1 MVIKRNWPILCF
13 FRRVLIFSYLVI
25 HANGY
30 TYAPTA
36 HRTIEE
42 YILHHDWLSLDMEL
56 RRCVGLLCRL
66 CIVPF
71 TTGNTYISASGQRK
85 NDGTVSSVVIG
96 TSLYAIVFVLLIL
109 SETESNLTVEEA
121 KGMRGFTF
129 SILLIF
135 GVVSLLVVLRKLFVK
150 VNADNER
157 RGHLLDQKYLRLIF
171 MWIFAVACLVD
182 TTLHLLI
189 TFSVFNDCKST
200 FLWSIRV
207 VSNSLLITFL
217 ITQTVLLSI
226 SKIHYIIAGLKL
238 RYALVLTM
246 LCNAAFWFYSV
257 ARESRTLDSRTA
269 NSTQTDKLR
278 SNIFEEWSKYLA
290 PVFVPMTVEY
300 TLMSMFFIFELM
312 GLENNLTDEFDASYD
327 QIGERF
333 AETDPILSFRTPRRL
348 KNLLLPIIIGLVLT
362 VPLLA
367 LDIYISLEKTI
378 TGYEPVYVVYEC
390 CWVANHATNLLVSLL
405 GLRIL
410 APVEF
415 RGGNARR
422 KSRIGDSM
430 LLFCC
435 LGIQMIHVFS
445 FYGNF
450 MSTHHLVGHMVTLRQ
465 CVGFVETI
473 IQTMFIVQSTALI
486 SHLQRRHIEMRNLLL
501 AICIVNFALWISDS
515 FVKHIRVLSVQESKF
530 YKDYYW
536 NVVVDILY
544 PLGIFYR
551 FHSAFECYN
560 LYGKV

>member
-1 MVIKRNWPILCF
+1 
-13 FRRVLIFSYLVI
+13 
-25 HANGY
+25 
-30 TYAPTA
+30 
-36 HRTIEE
+36 
-42 YILHHDWLSLDMEL
+42 
-56 RRCVGLLCRL
+56 
-66 CIVPF
+66 
-71 TTGNTYISASGQRK
+71 
-85 NDGTVSSVVIG
+85 
-96 TSLYAIVFVLLIL
+96 
-109 SETESNLTVEEA
+109 
-121 KGMRGFTF
+121 
-129 SILLIF
+129 
-135 GVVSLLVVLRKLFVK
+135 
-150 VNADNER
+150 
-157 RGHLLDQKYLRLIF
+157 
-171 MWIFAVACLVD
+171 
-182 TTLHLLI
+182 
-189 TFSVFNDCKST
+189 
-200 FLWSIRV
+200 
-207 VSNSLLITFL
+207 
-217 ITQTVLLSI
+217 
-226 SKIHYIIAGLKL
+226 
-238 RYALVLTM
+238 M

-257 ARESRTLDSRTA
+257 ARESRTLDTRTA
-269 NSTQTDKLR
+269 NRTQTDKLR
-278 SNIFEEWSKYLA
+278 SNIFAEWSKYLA

-312 GLENNLTDEFDASYD
+312 ELENNLTDEFDASYD

-348 KNLLLPIIIGLVLT
+348 KNLLLPIIIGLFLT

-367 LDIYISLEKTI
+367 LDIYISLDKTI

-390 CWVANHATNLLVSLL
+390 CWVANHATNLMLSLL

-415 RGGNARR
+415 QGGNARR

-445 FYGNF
+445 FYGNI
-450 MSTHHLVGHMVTLRQ
+450 MSTQHLVGHMVTLRQ

-473 IQTMFIVQSTALI
+473 LQTMFIVQSTTLI
-486 SHLQRRHIEMRNLLL
+486 SHLQRHHKEMKNILLT
-501 AICIVNFALWISDS
+501 ICIVNFALWISDS
-515 FVKHIRVLSVQESKF
+515 FVKHIRVLSVPESKF